1 MCSVSWGPA
10 ATREAGGVGSFS
22 VTVKARAQFTC
33 RFLQPI
39 PEQTSEVEVDI
50 KYNANGTQ
58 EDV

>member
-1 MCSVSWGPA
+1 VSWGPV

-33 RFLQPI
+33 WFVPPI
-39 PEQTSEVEVDI
+39 PEQTSDVDVDV
-50 KYNANGTQ
+50 KYKADGSR